1 MESMNDCICCDVS
14 ECCDKLPEVL
24 AKVSE
29 LREALREIQH
39 KPEHS
44 YIIAYEALN
53 FGKESVQ

>member
-1 MESMNDCICCDVS
+1 MNDCICCDVS